1 MKDFVN
7 WIVEGAL
14 ELLKKI
20 LKPFIELLKGIIQ
33 TSVEIILHTPVPKRC
48 VAGASQPYPDCTT
61 VVALVQQPANSPWV
75 SVHQTAWEKV
85 FPTAVTILFFLY
97 LVVRVV
103 EAIPAISQKKTYH
116 ARTSIFGALVVLP
129 FSWSFGAGILAFF
142 AGLTKALA
150 PTPDELLP
158 IITSQIGA
166 LVGAAATPGGN
177 FLALG
182 ISGLDGVL
190 IIGAVLAYLF
200 RILFLVFVMQ
210 YIHLFAVI
218 YLLDIPVLK
227 GIATKTFEVFIA
239 MAFLPLLVA
248 GMFDFATSLFTDG
261 GSLTLF
267 GELGSFVKAIVSM
280 VLPVASLGLYY
291 LSLKGAMLSGMSKT
305 LGKVESAAS
314 GTAVGELGAA
324 SSDEYG
330 GLVEEKAARL
340 EERVQQGTQ
349 ATAKKAA
356 TKSKY
361 AAQNP
366 RRAGRQTKTAAKNAP
381 GKARDV
387 AKSGVKSAQDQ
398 ALSAYE
404 NVPKSASQAM
414 KQLGVK
420 SRDLDD
426 VDRDEIGGLGKQG
439 RESQNLASQLSTRT
453 DETPDRSITP
463 TLGSVQKAGKSM
475 ESLVEK
481 VQTPTDGIDASEYDA
496 GSDGPAAVGPLKQ
509 DGEAVGP
516 DEEAFARVVEES
528 DLTHEGA
535 QVLLENIKDEY
546 GEGVMER
553 KVDEASYIQ
562 LAREAGREQAQSRG
576 GFRTQSAD

>member
-1 MKDFVN
+1 MPSIVSAIKEAILEIFVTL
-7 WIVEGAL
+7 L
-14 ELLKKI
+14 E
-20 LKPFIELLKGIIQ
+20 PFIEVLEEVVQ
-33 TSVEIILHTPVPKRC
+33 TGVEIILHTPVPERC
-48 VAGASQPYPDCTT
+48 VEGTSQPYPDCTT
-61 VVALVQQPANSPWV
+61 VVALVQQPANSPWT
-75 SVHQTAWEKV
+75 SVYQTAWEKV
-85 FPTAVTILFFLY
+85 FPTAVTILFVLY

-103 EAIPAISQKKTYH
+103 EAIPAISRKKTHH
-116 ARTSIFGALVVLP
+116 ARTSIFGTIVILP
-129 FSWSFGAGILAFF
+129 FSWSFGAGVLAFF

-150 PTPDELLP
+150 PTPDEFTP
-158 IITSQIGA
+158 IITAQLTA
-166 LVGAAATPGGN
+166 LIGAAATPGAN

-182 ISGLDGVL
+182 ISSLDGAI

-200 RILFLVFVMQ
+200 RILFLIFVMQ

-218 YLLDIPVLK
+218 YLLDVPVLK

-248 GMFDFATSLFTDG
+248 GMFDFAT
-261 GSLTLF
+261 TLF
-267 GELGSFVKAIVSM
+267 SAKGNLPFLPQLGSFVKAVISM

-291 LSLKGAMLSGMSKT
+291 LSLKGAMLSGMSKA

-314 GTAVGELGAA
+314 GTAVGELGTA

-349 ATAKKAA
+349 ATARTAA

-361 AAQNP
+361 AAKHP
-366 RRAGRQTKTAAKNAP
+366 RKAGRQTKTAAKNAP

-387 AKSGVKSAQDQ
+387 TKSGVKSVQDQ
-398 ALSAYE
+398 TLSAYE

-426 VDRDEIGGLGKQG
+426 VDRDEIGGLGERG
-439 RESQNLASQLSTRT
+439 ADSRNLASQLTTRT
-453 DETPDRSITP
+453 NETSDLPITP

-475 ESLVEK
+475 ESLVEE
-481 VQTPTDGIDASEYDA
+481 VQTPTDGIDASEYYAD
-496 GSDGPAAVGPLKQ
+496 SDGPEAVGPDQ
-509 DGEAVGP
+509 EVVGP

-528 DLTHEGA
+528 DLTREGA

-546 GEGVMER
+546 GEDVMEQ

-562 LAREAGREQAQSRG
+562 LAREAGREQAQSLG